1 MYNLLKIKGVLAL
14 MEKKEAIKVLAS
26 VSTVIAATGL
36 ASVANANQQEA
47 LKTEVDALSSKVTVQ
62 ALKAAENKQ
71 SVAVQAVNTQQDIV
85 NQAITEE
92 EKAEKTE
99 ATAKEALDEAQIIKD
114 KGTPAEIENTKQ
126 NISETESAIEN
137 QDVQFQNAQAET
149 AKAQDKV
156 NKQTEIVNSDQTK
169 ITTQETN
176 VANAKADVET
186 AQKNLDGTGAKEII
200 SERDNAQSDL
210 ATKKAAEANAKSK
223 LEEAQKAD
231 ADKKAKLEQAEKDEK
246 LQVKAVEDTS
256 KTLSDA
262 EAKSKQTKE
271 QLNNANI
278 AVTNAQAALDGTG
291 AKEIISER
299 DNAQSDLATKKA
311 AESKAQSNLEEAQKT
326 DVDKKAKIQTLTET
340 LTAQQ
345 NVASTATIELANA
358 TALAADAKS
367 KKDEADK
374 AVKRLEDKLTS
385 LENLSTIE
393 IPEEVASA
401 YRNFYEDKTEANKD
415 KLFDAVQTWWDNRD
429 YSKENNYP
437 ADDTVINDLSNLTK
451 EQIANLS
458 LYQAGLI
465 QQVRKTIWGDSEILV
480 TEDVVTAMKNITT
493 AYSNMSN
500 PDGDHLFSA
509 LTNDGTDTT
518 HWKAENLGYI
528 KAKPTTMSALY
539 KDIYKSIINTFGSD
553 YNQNYAHIITTV
565 GGKPDYKN
573 GKVIPNYIGAATSVT
588 PEGLGLMHEIHFN
601 HTSSDTDKILSN
613 PFDSSVVKT
622 QLADAKAVQTSA
634 DNANKTS
641 QNRLTTASVANKA
654 AQDAVSNTTKTL
666 NALKAIADLIPDAKA
681 KLDEATEARKNAET
695 RLNNVQK
702 TIDNLDADVATKTK
716 ALDNAKVAQEKANN
730 ANKVANEE
738 LNSAQAK
745 NKLAHE
751 VLSETRNKIASLKA
765 TADLT
770 PDAKIKLAEATS
782 ARELAELRL
791 VKAQKAVNNLNSDVA
806 SKTKALADAKAT
818 LQKEEAKLEELK
830 AQKAKDEKELA
841 SLQETVNALKVNEVK
856 IKDEIKS
863 LKTKLQETKD
873 YLSKLENADSNL
885 EKAKV
890 AYKLAVEK
898 HKEAKSILDK
908 ETEKLKQLLINK
920 HDAVAQYE
928 AVKEAYT
935 QAQVKSQYEAIV
947 QKGGTPVAIL
957 DENGQIVG
965 YNSSFFRDVRTAV
978 RTITDNVVSKHG
990 VPIYQASLPQTG
1002 EGETAVYTLSGIT
1015 FLALAGVMRKK
1026 KL

>member
-1 MYNLLKIKGVLAL
+1 MKIKGVLAL

-654 AQDAVSNTTKTL
+654 SQDAVSNTTKTL

>member
-1 MYNLLKIKGVLAL
+1 MKIKGVLAL

-26 VSTVIAATGL
+26 VSTVIATTGL
-36 ASVANANQQEA
+36 TSVANANQQET
-47 LKTEVDALSSKVTVQ
+47 LKTEVDALSYKVTVQ
-62 ALKAAENKQ
+62 ALKEAENKQ
-71 SVAVQAVNTQQDIV
+71 SVAVQAVNAQQDIV

-99 ATAKEALDEAQIIKD
+99 AMVKEALDEAQIIKD

-137 QDVQFQNAQAET
+137 QDVQLQSAQAET

-231 ADKKAKLEQAEKDEK
+231 VDKKAKLEQAEKDEK
-246 LQVKAVEDTS
+246 LQAKAVEDTS

-262 EAKSKQTKE
+262 EAKAKHTKE
-271 QLNNANI
+271 QLDNANI

-299 DNAQSDLATKKA
+299 DNAQTDLATKKDA
-311 AESKAQSNLEEAQKT
+311 EAKAESNLKEAQKT
-326 DVDKKAKIQTLTET
+326 DADKKAKIQALTET
-340 LTAQQ
+340 LTAHQ
-345 NVASTATIELANA
+345 NVALRTSTEL
-358 TALAADAKS
+358 TAAIAVAADAKS
-367 KKDEADK
+367 KKEEADK

-437 ADDTVINDLSNLTK
+437 VDDTVINDLSDLTK

-539 KDIYKSIINTFGSD
+539 KGIYKSIINTFGSD

-634 DNANKTS
+634 DNANKTA

-666 NALKAIADLIPDAKA
+666 NALKAIADLTPDAKA
-681 KLDEATEARKNAET
+681 KLDEATEARKNAES
-695 RLNNVQK
+695 RFSNAQK
-702 TIDNLDADVATKTK
+702 AVDNLNADVAT
-716 ALDNAKVAQEKANN
+716 
-730 ANKVANEE
+730 
-738 LNSAQAK
+738 
-745 NKLAHE
+745 
-751 VLSETRNKIASLKA
+751 
-765 TADLT
+765 
-770 PDAKIKLAEATS
+770 
-782 ARELAELRL
+782 
-791 VKAQKAVNNLNSDVA
+791 
-806 SKTKALADAKAT
+806 KTKALADAKAT

-841 SLQETVNALKVNEVK
+841 SLQETVNTLKLNEVK

-873 YLSKLENADSNL
+873 YLSRLENADSNL

-898 HKEAKSILDK
+898 HQEAKSILDK

-920 HDAVAQYE
+920 RDAVAQYE

-935 QAQVKSQYEAIV
+935 QAQVKAQYEAIV

-965 YNSSFFRDVRTAV
+965 YNSSFSRDVRTAV

-990 VPIYQASLPQTG
+990 VPIYQASLPETG
-1002 EGETAVYTLSGIT
+1002 EGETVVYTLSGIT

>member
-1 MYNLLKIKGVLAL
+1 MKIKGVLAL

-36 ASVANANQQEA
+36 TSVANANQQEA
-47 LKTEVDALSSKVTVQ
+47 LKKEVDALSSKMTVQ
-62 ALKAAENKQ
+62 ALKEAENKQ
-71 SVAVQAVNTQQDIV
+71 NVAVQAVNTQQDIV

-99 ATAKEALDEAQIIKD
+99 AMAKEALDEAQIIKD

-126 NISETESAIEN
+126 SISETESAIEN

-186 AQKNLDGTGAKEII
+186 AQKNLDGREAKEII
-200 SERDNAQSDL
+200 SERDNAQTDL
-210 ATKKAAEANAKSK
+210 VTKKDAEANAKSK

-231 ADKKAKLEQAEKDEK
+231 VDKKSKLEQAEKDEK
-246 LQVKAVEDTS
+246 LQAKAVEDTS

-262 EAKSKQTKE
+262 EAKAKHTKE
-271 QLNNANI
+271 QLDNANI

-299 DNAQSDLATKKA
+299 DNTQSDSATKKA
-311 AESKAQSNLEEAQKT
+311 AEDKAESNLKEAQKT
-326 DVDKKAKIQTLTET
+326 DADKKAKIQALTEI

-345 NVASTATIELANA
+345 NVASRTSTELTAAIAV
-358 TALAADAKS
+358 AADAKF
-367 KKDEADK
+367 KKEEADK

-401 YRNFYEDKTEANKD
+401 YRNFYEDKSEANKD

-437 ADDTVINDLSNLTK
+437 VDDTVINDLSDLTK

-539 KDIYKSIINTFGSD
+539 KGIYKSIINTFGSD

-634 DNANKTS
+634 DNANKTA
-641 QNRLTTASVANKA
+641 QNRLNTASVANNA
-654 AQDAVSNTTKTL
+654 AQDTVSNTTKTL
-666 NALKAIADLIPDAKA
+666 NALKAI
-681 KLDEATEARKNAET
+681 
-695 RLNNVQK
+695 
-702 TIDNLDADVATKTK
+702 
-716 ALDNAKVAQEKANN
+716 
-730 ANKVANEE
+730 
-738 LNSAQAK
+738 
-745 NKLAHE
+745 
-751 VLSETRNKIASLKA
+751 
-765 TADLT
+765 ADLT

-818 LQKEEAKLEELK
+818 LQNEEAKLEELK

-928 AVKEAYT
+928 A
-935 QAQVKSQYEAIV
+935 IV

-965 YNSSFFRDVRTAV
+965 YNSSVSRDVRTAV

-990 VPIYQASLPQTG
+990 VPIYQASLPETG

>member
-1 MYNLLKIKGVLAL
+1 LKIKGVLAL

-210 ATKKAAEANAKSK
+210 ATKKAAE
-223 LEEAQKAD
+223 
-231 ADKKAKLEQAEKDEK
+231 
-246 LQVKAVEDTS
+246 
-256 KTLSDA
+256 
-262 EAKSKQTKE
+262 
-271 QLNNANI
+271 
-278 AVTNAQAALDGTG
+278 
-291 AKEIISER
+291 
-299 DNAQSDLATKKA
+299 
-311 AESKAQSNLEEAQKT
+311 SKAQSNLEEAQKT
-326 DVDKKAKIQTLTET
+326 DADKKAKIQTLTET

-345 NVASTATIELANA
+345 NVALRTSTEL
-358 TALAADAKS
+358 TAAIAVAADAKS
-367 KKDEADK
+367 KKEEADK

-401 YRNFYEDKTEANKD
+401 YRNFYEDKSEANKD

-437 ADDTVINDLSNLTK
+437 VDDTVINDLSDLTK

-539 KDIYKSIINTFGSD
+539 KGIYKSIINTFGSD

-634 DNANKTS
+634 DNANKTA
-641 QNRLTTASVANKA
+641 QNRLNTASVANNA
-654 AQDAVSNTTKTL
+654 AQDTVSNTTKTL
-666 NALKAIADLIPDAKA
+666 NALKAIADLTPDAKA
-681 KLDEATEARKNAET
+681 KLDEATEVRKNAES
-695 RLNNVQK
+695 RFSNAQK
-702 TIDNLDADVATKTK
+702 SVDNLNADVATKTK
-716 ALDNAKVAQEKANN
+716 ALADAKVAQEKANN
-730 ANKVANEE
+730 ANKTANEE

-745 NKLAHE
+745 NKLANE

-818 LQKEEAKLEELK
+818 LQNEEAKLEELK

-841 SLQETVNALKVNEVK
+841 SLQETVNTLKVNEVK

-898 HKEAKSILDK
+898 HKEAKSVLDK

-920 HDAVAQYE
+920 RDAVAQYE

-935 QAQVKSQYEAIV
+935 QAQVKAQYEAIV

-965 YNSSFFRDVRTAV
+965 YNSSVSRDVRTAV

-990 VPIYQASLPQTG
+990 VPIYQASLPETG

>member
-1 MYNLLKIKGVLAL
+1 MKLKGVSTL
-14 MEKKEAIKVLAS
+14 MKKKEAIKAFAT

-36 ASVANANQQEA
+36 TSVANANQQEA
-47 LKTEVDALSSKVTVQ
+47 PKTEVGSLSSKVTVQ
-62 ALKAAENKQ
+62 ALKEAENKQ
-71 SVAVQAVNTQQDIV
+71 SVAVQAVNAQQDIV
-85 NQAITEE
+85 KQAITEE
-92 EKAEKTE
+92 EKAGKTE
-99 ATAKEALDEAQIIKD
+99 AMAKEGLDEAQIIKD
-114 KGTPAEIENTKQ
+114 KATPTEIDKTKQ
-126 NISETESAIEN
+126 SISETESAIEN
-137 QDVQFQNAQAET
+137 HDVQLQNAQAET

-156 NKQTEIVNSDQTK
+156 NKQTEIVNSDQTE

-176 VANAKADVET
+176 VANAKTNVET

-200 SERDNAQSDL
+200 SERDNAQTDL
-210 ATKKAAEANAKSK
+210 VTKKDAEANAKSK

-231 ADKKAKLEQAEKDEK
+231 ADKKAKIQA
-246 LQVKAVEDTS
+246 
-256 KTLSDA
+256 
-262 EAKSKQTKE
+262 
-271 QLNNANI
+271 
-278 AVTNAQAALDGTG
+278 
-291 AKEIISER
+291 
-299 DNAQSDLATKKA
+299 
-311 AESKAQSNLEEAQKT
+311 
-326 DVDKKAKIQTLTET
+326 LTET

-345 NVASTATIELANA
+345 NVALRTSTEL
-358 TALAADAKS
+358 TAAIAVAADAKS
-367 KKDEADK
+367 KKEEADK

-401 YRNFYEDKTEANKD
+401 YRSFYEDKTEANKD

-437 ADDTVINDLSNLTK
+437 VDDTVINDLSNLTK

-465 QQVRKTIWGDSEILV
+465 QQVRKTIWGDSEVLV

-539 KDIYKSIINTFGSD
+539 KGIYKSIINTFGSD
-553 YNQNYAHIITTV
+553 YNQNYAHVITTI

-573 GKVIPNYIGAATSVT
+573 GKVVPNYIGAATSVT

-601 HTSSDTDKILSN
+601 HTSSDTDKILAN

-634 DNANKTS
+634 DNANKTA

-666 NALKAIADLIPDAKA
+666 NALKAISDLTADAKA
-681 KLDEATEARKNAET
+681 KLDEAIEARKNAET
-695 RLNNVQK
+695 RLNNAQK
-702 TIDNLDADVATKTK
+702 AVDNLNADVATKTN
-716 ALDNAKVAQEKANN
+716 ALVNAKVAQEKADN

-745 NKLAHE
+745 NKLANE
-751 VLSETRNKIASLKA
+751 VLSETRNKIAPLKA

-770 PDAKIKLAEATS
+770 TDAKVKLAEATS

-791 VKAQKAVNNLNSDVA
+791 VKAQKSVNNLNSDVA

-818 LQKEEAKLEELK
+818 LQNEEAKLDDLK
-830 AQKAKDEKELA
+830 AQKTKDEKELA
-841 SLQETVNALKVNEVK
+841 SLQETVNALKANEVK

-863 LKTKLQETKD
+863 LQTKLQETKD

-908 ETEKLKQLLINK
+908 ETEKLEQLLINK
-920 HDAVAQYE
+920 RDAVAQYE
-928 AVKEAYT
+928 AVKEAYI
-935 QAQVKSQYEAIV
+935 QAQVKAQYEIISQRGDV
-947 QKGGTPVAIL
+947 PIPL
-957 DENGQIVG
+957 LNENGQIVG
-965 YNSSFFRDVRTAV
+965 YNSSFSRDVRTAV

-990 VPIYQASLPQTG
+990 VPIYQASLPETG

-1026 KL
+1026 KKL

>member
-1 MYNLLKIKGVLAL
+1 
-14 MEKKEAIKVLAS
+14 MEKKEAIKALAG

-36 ASVANANQQEA
+36 TSVANANQQEA
-47 LKTEVDALSSKVTVQ
+47 PKTEVDTSSSKVTIQ
-62 ALKAAENKQ
+62 AFKEAENKQ
-71 SVAVQAVNTQQDIV
+71 SVTVQAVNAQQDV
-85 NQAITEE
+85 VEKAITEE
-92 EKAEKTE
+92 EIAEKNE
-99 ATAKEALDEAQIIKD
+99 ATAKETLDEAQIIKD
-114 KGTPAEIENTKQ
+114 KATPAEIDKTKQ
-126 NISETESAIEN
+126 SISETESAIEN
-137 QDVQFQNAQAET
+137 QDVQLQNAQAET

-176 VANAKADVET
+176 VANAKTNVET
-186 AQKNLDGTGAKEII
+186 AQKNLDDTGAKEII

-210 ATKKAAEANAKSK
+210 ETKKAAEANAKSK

-231 ADKKAKLEQAEKDEK
+231 ADKKVKLEQAEKDEK
-246 LQVKAVEDTS
+246 LQAKAVEDTS

-262 EAKSKQTKE
+262 EAKAKQTKE

-278 AVTNAQAALDGTG
+278 AVTNAQAALNGTG

-299 DNAQSDLATKKA
+299 DNAQTDLATKKDA
-311 AESKAQSNLEEAQKT
+311 EAKAESKLKEAQKT
-326 DVDKKAKIQTLTET
+326 DADKKSKIQALTET

-345 NVASTATIELANA
+345 NVDSRTSTEL
-358 TALAADAKS
+358 TAAIAVAADAKS
-367 KKDEADK
+367 KKEEADK

-385 LENLSTIE
+385 IENLSTIE

-401 YRNFYEDKTEANKD
+401 YRSFYEDKTEANKD

-437 ADDTVINDLSNLTK
+437 VDDTVINDLSNLTK

-465 QQVRKTIWGDSEILV
+465 QQVRKTIWGDSEVFV
-480 TEDVVTAMKNITT
+480 TEDVVTAMKNITS

-539 KDIYKSIINTFGSD
+539 KGIYKSIINTFGSD
-553 YNQNYAHIITTV
+553 YNQNYAHVITTV

-573 GKVIPNYIGAATSVT
+573 GKVAPNYIGAATSVT

-634 DNANKTS
+634 DNANKTA
-641 QNRLTTASVANKA
+641 QNRLTTTSVANKA
-654 AQDAVSNTTKTL
+654 AQDAVSSTTKTL
-666 NALKAIADLIPDAKA
+666 NALKAIADLTLDAKA
-681 KLDEATEARKNAET
+681 KLDEATEARKNAESQFS
-695 RLNNVQK
+695 NAQK
-702 TIDNLDADVATKTK
+702 AVDNLNADVATKTK
-716 ALDNAKVAQEKANN
+716 ALGNEKVAQEKANN
-730 ANKVANEE
+730 ANKIANEE

-745 NKLAHE
+745 NKLANE
-751 VLSETRNKIASLKA
+751 VLSGTRNKIASLKV

-770 PDAKIKLAEATS
+770 PDAKVKLAEATS

-818 LQKEEAKLEELK
+818 LQNEEAKLEELK

-841 SLQETVNALKVNEVK
+841 SLQETVNALNANEVK

-863 LKTKLQETKD
+863 IQTKLQETKD

-890 AYKLAVEK
+890 TYKLAVKK
-898 HKEAKSILDK
+898 HNEAKSILDK

-920 HDAVAQYE
+920 RDAVAQYE

-935 QAQVKSQYEAIV
+935 QAQVKTQYEIITQRGDV
-947 QKGGTPVAIL
+947 PVPLL

-965 YNSSFFRDVRTAV
+965 YNSSFSRDVRTAV
-978 RTITDNVVSKHG
+978 RTITDHVVSKHG
-990 VPIYQASLPQTG
+990 VPTYQASLPKTG
-1002 EGETAVYTLSGIT
+1002 EDETAVYTLSGIT
-1015 FLALAGVMRKK
+1015 FLAIAGVMRKK

>member
-654 AQDAVSNTTKTL
+654 SQDAVSNTTKTL

>member
-1 MYNLLKIKGVLAL
+1 MKIKGVLAL

-528 KAKPTTMSALY
+528 KATPTTMSALY
-539 KDIYKSIINTFGSD
+539 KGIYKSIINTFGSD
-553 YNQNYAHIITTV
+553 YNQNYAHITTTV

-634 DNANKTS
+634 DNANKTA

-666 NALKAIADLIPDAKA
+666 NALKAIADLTPDAKA
-681 KLDEATEARKNAET
+681 KLDEATEARKNAES
-695 RLNNVQK
+695 RFSNAQK
-702 TIDNLDADVATKTK
+702 AVDNLNADVATKTK

-745 NKLAHE
+745 NKLANE

-782 ARELAELRL
+782 ARELANLRL

-818 LQKEEAKLEELK
+818 LQNEEAKLEELK
-830 AQKAKDEKELA
+830 AKKAKDEKELA
-841 SLQETVNALKVNEVK
+841 SLQETVNALKLNEVK

-898 HKEAKSILDK
+898 HQEAKSILDK

-920 HDAVAQYE
+920 RDAVAQYE

-935 QAQVKSQYEAIV
+935 QAQVKAQYEVISQRGDV
-947 QKGGTPVAIL
+947 PVPIL
-957 DENGQIVG
+957 NENGQIVG
-965 YNSSFFRDVRTAV
+965 YNSSFSRDVRTAV

-990 VPIYQASLPQTG
+990 VPIYQASLPETG

>member
-1 MYNLLKIKGVLAL
+1 MKIKGVLAL

-666 NALKAIADLIPDAKA
+666 NALKAIADLTPDAKA

>member
-1 MYNLLKIKGVLAL
+1 MKIKGVLAL

-26 VSTVIAATGL
+26 VSTVIVATGL
-36 ASVANANQQEA
+36 TSVANANQQEA

-62 ALKAAENKQ
+62 ALKEAENKQ
-71 SVAVQAVNTQQDIV
+71 SVAVQAVNAQQDIV

-99 ATAKEALDEAQIIKD
+99 AMAKEALDEAQIIKD
-114 KGTPAEIENTKQ
+114 KATLAEIDKTKQ

-137 QDVQFQNAQAET
+137 QDVQLQNAQAET

-176 VANAKADVET
+176 LANAKADVET

-210 ATKKAAEANAKSK
+210 ATKKAVEANAKSK

-231 ADKKAKLEQAEKDEK
+231 ADKKVKLEQAEKDEK
-246 LQVKAVEDTS
+246 LQTKSVEDTS
-256 KTLSDA
+256 KSLSDA
-262 EAKSKQTKE
+262 EAKAKQTKE

-326 DVDKKAKIQTLTET
+326 DADKKAKIQTLTET

-345 NVASTATIELANA
+345 NVALRTSTEL
-358 TALAADAKS
+358 TAAIAVAADAKS
-367 KKDEADK
+367 KKEEADK

-401 YRNFYEDKTEANKD
+401 YRNFYEDKSEANKD

-437 ADDTVINDLSNLTK
+437 VDDTVINDLSDLTK

-539 KDIYKSIINTFGSD
+539 KGIYKSIINTFGSD

-634 DNANKTS
+634 DNANKTA
-641 QNRLTTASVANKA
+641 QNRLNTASVANNA
-654 AQDAVSNTTKTL
+654 AQDTVSNTTKTL
-666 NALKAIADLIPDAKA
+666 NALKAI
-681 KLDEATEARKNAET
+681 
-695 RLNNVQK
+695 
-702 TIDNLDADVATKTK
+702 
-716 ALDNAKVAQEKANN
+716 
-730 ANKVANEE
+730 
-738 LNSAQAK
+738 
-745 NKLAHE
+745 
-751 VLSETRNKIASLKA
+751 
-765 TADLT
+765 ADLT

-818 LQKEEAKLEELK
+818 LQNEEAKLEELK

-841 SLQETVNALKVNEVK
+841 SLQETVNTLKVNEVK

-898 HKEAKSILDK
+898 HKEAKSVLDK

-920 HDAVAQYE
+920 RDAVAQYE

-935 QAQVKSQYEAIV
+935 QAQVKAQYEAIV

-965 YNSSFFRDVRTAV
+965 YNSSVSRDVRTAV

-990 VPIYQASLPQTG
+990 VPIYQASLPETG

>member
-1 MYNLLKIKGVLAL
+1 

-345 NVASTATIELANA
+345 NVALRTSTEL
-358 TALAADAKS
+358 TAAIAVAADAKS
-367 KKDEADK
+367 KKEEADK

-401 YRNFYEDKTEANKD
+401 YRNFYEDKSEANKD

-437 ADDTVINDLSNLTK
+437 VDDTVINDLSDLTK

-539 KDIYKSIINTFGSD
+539 KGIYKSIINTFGSD

-634 DNANKTS
+634 DNANKTA
-641 QNRLTTASVANKA
+641 QNRLNTASVANNA
-654 AQDAVSNTTKTL
+654 AQDTVSNTTKTL
-666 NALKAIADLIPDAKA
+666 NALKAI
-681 KLDEATEARKNAET
+681 
-695 RLNNVQK
+695 
-702 TIDNLDADVATKTK
+702 
-716 ALDNAKVAQEKANN
+716 
-730 ANKVANEE
+730 
-738 LNSAQAK
+738 
-745 NKLAHE
+745 
-751 VLSETRNKIASLKA
+751 
-765 TADLT
+765 ADLT

-818 LQKEEAKLEELK
+818 LQNEEAKLEELK

-841 SLQETVNALKVNEVK
+841 SLQETVNTLKVNEVK

-898 HKEAKSILDK
+898 HKEAKSVLDK

-920 HDAVAQYE
+920 RDAVAQYE

-935 QAQVKSQYEAIV
+935 QAQVKAQYEAIV

-965 YNSSFFRDVRTAV
+965 YNSSVSRDVRTAV

-990 VPIYQASLPQTG
+990 VPIYQASLPETG

>member
-1 MYNLLKIKGVLAL
+1 
-14 MEKKEAIKVLAS
+14 MEKKEALKVLAS

-36 ASVANANQQEA
+36 TSVANANQQEA

-62 ALKAAENKQ
+62 ALKEAENKQ
-71 SVAVQAVNTQQDIV
+71 SVAVQAVNAQQDIV
-85 NQAITEE
+85 KQSITEE

-99 ATAKEALDEAQIIKD
+99 AMTKEALDEAQIIKD
-114 KGTPAEIENTKQ
+114 KATLAEIDKTKQ

-137 QDVQFQNAQAET
+137 QDVQLPNAQAEI
-149 AKAQDKV
+149 AEAQDKV

-169 ITTQETN
+169 ITAQETN
-176 VANAKADVET
+176 VANAKTNVET

-200 SERDNAQSDL
+200 SERDNAQTDL
-210 ATKKAAEANAKSK
+210 ATKKDAEAKAESNLK
-223 LEEAQKAD
+223 EAQKAD
-231 ADKKAKLEQAEKDEK
+231 A
-246 LQVKAVEDTS
+246 
-256 KTLSDA
+256 
-262 EAKSKQTKE
+262 
-271 QLNNANI
+271 
-278 AVTNAQAALDGTG
+278 
-291 AKEIISER
+291 
-299 DNAQSDLATKKA
+299 
-311 AESKAQSNLEEAQKT
+311 
-326 DVDKKAKIQTLTET
+326 DKKAKIQTLTET

-345 NVASTATIELANA
+345 NVASTAATELANA

-437 ADDTVINDLSNLTK
+437 VDDTVINDLSNLTK

-465 QQVRKTIWGDSEILV
+465 QQVRKTIWGDSEVLV

-539 KDIYKSIINTFGSD
+539 KGIYKSIINTFGSD
-553 YNQNYAHIITTV
+553 YNQNYAHVITTV
-565 GGKPDYKN
+565 GGNPDYKN
-573 GKVIPNYIGAATSVT
+573 GKVTPNYIGAATSVT

-634 DNANKTS
+634 DNANKTA

-654 AQDAVSNTTKTL
+654 AQDALSNTTKTL
-666 NALKAIADLIPDAKA
+666 NALKAIADLTPDAKA
-681 KLDEATEARKNAET
+681 KLDEATEVRKNAES
-695 RLNNVQK
+695 RFSNAKKAV
-702 TIDNLDADVATKTK
+702 DNLNADVATKTK
-716 ALDNAKVAQEKANN
+716 ALHNAKVAQEKANN

-738 LNSAQAK
+738 LNSVQAK
-745 NKLAHE
+745 NKLANE
-751 VLSETRNKIASLKA
+751 VLSETRNKIASLKV

-770 PDAKIKLAEATS
+770 PDAKVKLAEATS

-791 VKAQKAVNNLNSDVA
+791 LNAQKAVNNLNSDVA
-806 SKTKALADAKAT
+806 TKTKALADAKAT
-818 LQKEEAKLEELK
+818 LENEEAKLEELK
-830 AQKAKDEKELA
+830 AKKAKDEKELS
-841 SLQETVNALKVNEVK
+841 SLQLTVNTLKANEVK

-863 LKTKLQETKD
+863 LQTKLQETED
-873 YLSKLENADSNL
+873 YLSKLENANSNL
-885 EKAKV
+885 EKAKD
-890 AYKLAVEK
+890 AYKVAVEK
-898 HKEAKSILDK
+898 HKEAKALLDK
-908 ETEKLKQLLINK
+908 ETEKLKQLIINK
-920 HDAVAQYE
+920 RDAVAQYE

-935 QAQVKSQYEAIV
+935 QAQVKAQYEAIV

-978 RTITDNVVSKHG
+978 RTITDNVISKHG
-990 VPIYQASLPQTG
+990 VPIYQASLPETG

>member
-1 MYNLLKIKGVLAL
+1 

-782 ARELAELRL
+782 ARELANLRL

-818 LQKEEAKLEELK
+818 LQNEEAKLEELK
-830 AQKAKDEKELA
+830 AKKAKDEKELA
-841 SLQETVNALKVNEVK
+841 SLQETVNALKLNEVK

-898 HKEAKSILDK
+898 HQEAKSILDK

-920 HDAVAQYE
+920 RDAVAQYE

-935 QAQVKSQYEAIV
+935 QAQVKAQYEVISQRGDV
-947 QKGGTPVAIL
+947 PVPIL
-957 DENGQIVG
+957 NENGQIVG
-965 YNSSFFRDVRTAV
+965 YNSSFSRDVRTAV

-990 VPIYQASLPQTG
+990 VPIYQASLPETG

>member
-1 MYNLLKIKGVLAL
+1 
-14 MEKKEAIKVLAS
+14 MEKKEAIKALAS

-36 ASVANANQQEA
+36 TSVANANQQEA
-47 LKTEVDALSSKVTVQ
+47 PKTEVDALSSKVTVQ
-62 ALKAAENKQ
+62 ALKEAENKQ
-71 SVAVQAVNTQQDIV
+71 SVAVQAVNAQQDV
-85 NQAITEE
+85 VKQAITEE
-92 EKAEKTE
+92 EKAEKNE
-99 ATAKEALDEAQIIKD
+99 AMTKEALDEAQIIKD
-114 KGTPAEIENTKQ
+114 KATPAEIDKTKQ

-137 QDVQFQNAQAET
+137 QDVQLQNAQAET

-156 NKQTEIVNSDQTK
+156 NKQTEIVNSNQTE
-169 ITTQETN
+169 ITTQETD
-176 VANAKADVET
+176 VANAKTNVEI

-200 SERDNAQSDL
+200 SERDHAQTDFV
-210 ATKKAAEANAKSK
+210 TKKDAEANAKSK

-231 ADKKAKLEQAEKDEK
+231 ADKKAKLEEAEKYEK
-246 LQVKAVEDTS
+246 LQAKAVEDTA

-262 EAKSKQTKE
+262 EAKAKQTKE

-278 AVTNAQAALDGTG
+278 AVTNAQTALDGTG

-299 DNAQSDLATKKA
+299 DIAQTDLATKKD
-311 AESKAQSNLEEAQKT
+311 AEAEAERKLKEAQKT
-326 DVDKKAKIQTLTET
+326 DADKKSKIQALTET
-340 LTAQQ
+340 LTAAIA
-345 NVASTATIELANA
+345 V
-358 TALAADAKS
+358 AADAKS
-367 KKDEADK
+367 KKEEADK

-385 LENLSTIE
+385 LENLSSIE

-401 YRNFYEDKTEANKD
+401 YRSFYEDKSEANKD

-465 QQVRKTIWGDSEILV
+465 QQVRKTIWGDSEVLV

-528 KAKPTTMSALY
+528 KAKPTTMSVLY
-539 KDIYKSIINTFGSD
+539 KGIYKSIINTFGSD
-553 YNQNYAHIITTV
+553 YNQNYAHVITTV

-573 GKVIPNYIGAATSVT
+573 GKVVPNYIGAATSVT

-601 HTSSDTDKILSN
+601 HISSDTDKILAN

-622 QLADAKAVQTSA
+622 QLTDAKAVQTSA
-634 DNANKTS
+634 DNANKTA
-641 QNRLTTASVANKA
+641 QKDLTTALAANKA
-654 AQDAVSNTTKTL
+654 AQDALSNTTKTL
-666 NALKAIADLIPDAKA
+666 NALKAIADLTPDAKA
-681 KLDEATEARKNAET
+681 KLDEAIEARKNAET
-695 RLNNVQK
+695 RLNNAQK
-702 TIDNLDADVATKTK
+702 AVDNLNADVATKTK

-745 NKLAHE
+745 NKLANE
-751 VLSETRNKIASLKA
+751 VLSGTRNKIASLKV

-770 PDAKIKLAEATS
+770 TDAKVKLAEATS

-791 VKAQKAVNNLNSDVA
+791 VNAQKAVNNLNSDVET
-806 SKTKALADAKAT
+806 KTKALADAKAT
-818 LQKEEAKLEELK
+818 LQNEEAKLDDLK
-830 AQKAKDEKELA
+830 AQKTKDEKELA
-841 SLQETVNALKVNEVK
+841 SLQETVNALKANEVK

-863 LKTKLQETKD
+863 LQTKLQETKD

-920 HDAVAQYE
+920 RDAVAQYE
-928 AVKEAYT
+928 AVKEVYT
-935 QAQVKSQYEAIV
+935 QAQVKAQYEAIV

-965 YNSSFFRDVRTAV
+965 YNSSFSRDVRTAV

-990 VPIYQASLPQTG
+990 VPIYQASLPETG
-1002 EGETAVYTLSGIT
+1002 EGETAVYTISGIT

>member
-1 MYNLLKIKGVLAL
+1 MKLKGVSTL
-14 MEKKEAIKVLAS
+14 MKKKEAIKALAT

-36 ASVANANQQEA
+36 TSVANANQQEA

-62 ALKAAENKQ
+62 ALKEAENKQ
-71 SVAVQAVNTQQDIV
+71 SVAVQAVNAQQDIV
-85 NQAITEE
+85 KQAITEE
-92 EKAEKTE
+92 EKAGKTE
-99 ATAKEALDEAQIIKD
+99 AMAKEGLDEAQIIKEKATPTEID
-114 KGTPAEIENTKQ
+114 KTKQ
-126 NISETESAIEN
+126 SISETESAIEN
-137 QDVQFQNAQAET
+137 QDVQLQNAQAET

-169 ITTQETN
+169 ITAQETN
-176 VANAKADVET
+176 VANAKTNVET

-200 SERDNAQSDL
+200 SERDNAQTDL
-210 ATKKAAEANAKSK
+210 VAKKDAEANAKSK
-223 LEEAQKAD
+223 LEESQKAD
-231 ADKKAKLEQAEKDEK
+231 ADKKANLEQAEKDEK
-246 LQVKAVEDTS
+246 LQDKAVEDTS

-262 EAKSKQTKE
+262 EAKAKQTKE

-278 AVTNAQAALDGTG
+278 DVTNAQAALNGTG

-299 DNAQSDLATKKA
+299 DNAQTDLATKKDA
-311 AESKAQSNLEEAQKT
+311 EAKAESKLKEAQKT
-326 DVDKKAKIQTLTET
+326 DADKKSKIQALTVT

-345 NVASTATIELANA
+345 NVALRTSTEL
-358 TALAADAKS
+358 TAAIAVAADAKS
-367 KKDEADK
+367 KKEEADK

-401 YRNFYEDKTEANKD
+401 YRSFYEDKTEANKD

-465 QQVRKTIWGDSEILV
+465 QQVRKTIWGDSEVLV

-539 KDIYKSIINTFGSD
+539 KGIYKSIINTFGSD
-553 YNQNYAHIITTV
+553 YNQNYAHITTTV

-573 GKVIPNYIGAATSVT
+573 GKVAPNYIGAATSVT

-601 HTSSDTDKILSN
+601 HTSSDTDKILAN

-622 QLADAKAVQTSA
+622 QLADAKAVQSSA
-634 DNANKTS
+634 DNANKTA
-641 QNRLTTASVANKA
+641 QKDLTTALAANKV

-666 NALKAIADLIPDAKA
+666 NALKAIADLTPDAKA
-681 KLDEATEARKNAET
+681 KLDEATEARKNAES
-695 RLNNVQK
+695 RFSNAQK
-702 TIDNLDADVATKTK
+702 AVDNLNADVAT
-716 ALDNAKVAQEKANN
+716 
-730 ANKVANEE
+730 
-738 LNSAQAK
+738 
-745 NKLAHE
+745 
-751 VLSETRNKIASLKA
+751 
-765 TADLT
+765 
-770 PDAKIKLAEATS
+770 
-782 ARELAELRL
+782 
-791 VKAQKAVNNLNSDVA
+791 
-806 SKTKALADAKAT
+806 KTKALADAKAT

-841 SLQETVNALKVNEVK
+841 TLQSTVNTLKANEVK

-863 LKTKLQETKD
+863 LQAKLQETKD

-890 AYKLAVEK
+890 AYKVAVEK
-898 HKEAKSILDK
+898 HQEAKALLDK
-908 ETEKLKQLLINK
+908 ETEKLKQLLVNK
-920 HDAVAQYE
+920 RDAVAQYE

-935 QAQVKSQYEAIV
+935 QAQVKAQYEAIV

-957 DENGQIVG
+957 DENGKVIG
-965 YNSSFFRDVRTAV
+965 YKEQQQFSGVNNTNVERLSVNYNNKFTNSVNSNNA
-978 RTITDNVVSKHG
+978 KG
-990 VPIYQASLPQTG
+990 ASSNKELPSTG
-1002 EGETAVYTLSGIT
+1002 ENAGNAFAIYGGL
-1015 FLALAGVMRKK
+1015 LLAGASALLKRKRQ
-1026 KL
+1026 

>member
-1 MYNLLKIKGVLAL
+1 M
-14 MEKKEAIKVLAS
+14 
-26 VSTVIAATGL
+26 
-36 ASVANANQQEA
+36 
-47 LKTEVDALSSKVTVQ
+47 
-62 ALKAAENKQ
+62 
-71 SVAVQAVNTQQDIV
+71 
-85 NQAITEE
+85 
-92 EKAEKTE
+92 
-99 ATAKEALDEAQIIKD
+99 
-114 KGTPAEIENTKQ
+114 
-126 NISETESAIEN
+126 
-137 QDVQFQNAQAET
+137 
-149 AKAQDKV
+149 
-156 NKQTEIVNSDQTK
+156 
-169 ITTQETN
+169 
-176 VANAKADVET
+176 
-186 AQKNLDGTGAKEII
+186 
-200 SERDNAQSDL
+200 
-210 ATKKAAEANAKSK
+210 
-223 LEEAQKAD
+223 
-231 ADKKAKLEQAEKDEK
+231 
-246 LQVKAVEDTS
+246 
-256 KTLSDA
+256 SDA

-299 DNAQSDLATKKA
+299 DNAQSDLAMKKA

-326 DVDKKAKIQTLTET
+326 DADKKAKIQTLTET

-345 NVASTATIELANA
+345 NVALRTSTEL
-358 TALAADAKS
+358 TAAIAVAADAKS
-367 KKDEADK
+367 KKEEADK

-401 YRNFYEDKTEANKD
+401 YRNFYKDKTEANKD

-437 ADDTVINDLSNLTK
+437 VDDTVINDLSDLTK

-465 QQVRKTIWGDSEILV
+465 QQVRKIIWGDSEILV

-539 KDIYKSIINTFGSD
+539 KGIYKSIINTFGSD

-573 GKVIPNYIGAATSVT
+573 GKGVPNYIGATTSVT

-601 HTSSDTDKILSN
+601 HTSSDTDKILDN

-634 DNANKTS
+634 DNANKTA
-641 QNRLTTASVANKA
+641 QNRLTTASVANNA

-666 NALKAIADLIPDAKA
+666 DALKAIADLTPDAKA
-681 KLDEATEARKNAET
+681 KLDEATEVRKNAET
-695 RLNNVQK
+695 RLNN
-702 TIDNLDADVATKTK
+702 
-716 ALDNAKVAQEKANN
+716 
-730 ANKVANEE
+730 
-738 LNSAQAK
+738 
-745 NKLAHE
+745 
-751 VLSETRNKIASLKA
+751 
-765 TADLT
+765 
-770 PDAKIKLAEATS
+770 
-782 ARELAELRL
+782 
-791 VKAQKAVNNLNSDVA
+791 AQKAVNNLNSDVTT
-806 SKTKALADAKAT
+806 KTKALADAKAT
-818 LQKEEAKLEELK
+818 LQNEEAKLEELK
-830 AQKAKDEKELA
+830 AKKAKDEKELA

-965 YNSSFFRDVRTAV
+965 YNSSFSRDVRTAV
-978 RTITDNVVSKHG
+978 RTINDNVVSKHG
-990 VPIYQASLPQTG
+990 VPIYQASLPETG

>member
-1 MYNLLKIKGVLAL
+1 
-14 MEKKEAIKVLAS
+14 MEKKEAIKALAG

-36 ASVANANQQEA
+36 TSVANANQQEA
-47 LKTEVDALSSKVTVQ
+47 PKTEVDTSSSKVTIQ
-62 ALKAAENKQ
+62 ALKEAENKQ
-71 SVAVQAVNTQQDIV
+71 SVTVQAVNAQQDV
-85 NQAITEE
+85 VKKAITEE
-92 EKAEKTE
+92 EIAEKNE
-99 ATAKEALDEAQIIKD
+99 ATAKETLDEAQIIKD
-114 KGTPAEIENTKQ
+114 KATPAEIDKTKQ
-126 NISETESAIEN
+126 SISETESAIEN
-137 QDVQFQNAQAET
+137 QDVQLQNAQAET

-176 VANAKADVET
+176 VANAKTNVET
-186 AQKNLDGTGAKEII
+186 AQKDLDDTGAKEII

-210 ATKKAAEANAKSK
+210 ETKKAAEANAKSK

-231 ADKKAKLEQAEKDEK
+231 ADKKVKLEQAEKDEK
-246 LQVKAVEDTS
+246 LQAEAVEDTS

-262 EAKSKQTKE
+262 EAKAKQTKE

-278 AVTNAQAALDGTG
+278 AVTNAQAALNGTG

-299 DNAQSDLATKKA
+299 DNAQTDLATKKA
-311 AESKAQSNLEEAQKT
+311 AKAEAERKLKEAQKT
-326 DVDKKAKIQTLTET
+326 DADKKAKIQALTET

-345 NVASTATIELANA
+345 NVALRTSTEL
-358 TALAADAKS
+358 TAAIAVAADAKS
-367 KKDEADK
+367 KKEEADK

-401 YRNFYEDKTEANKD
+401 YRSFYEDKTEANKD

-437 ADDTVINDLSNLTK
+437 VDDTVINDLSNLTK

-465 QQVRKTIWGDSEILV
+465 QQVRITIWGDSEVLV
-480 TEDVVTAMKNITT
+480 TEDVVTAMKNITS

-539 KDIYKSIINTFGSD
+539 KGIYKSIINTFGSD

-565 GGKPDYKN
+565 GGKTDYKN
-573 GKVIPNYIGAATSVT
+573 GKVVPNYIGAATSVT

-634 DNANKTS
+634 DNANKTA
-641 QNRLTTASVANKA
+641 QNRLTTTSVANKA
-654 AQDAVSNTTKTL
+654 AQDAVSSTTKTL
-666 NALKAIADLIPDAKA
+666 NALKAIADLTLDAKA
-681 KLDEATEARKNAET
+681 KLDEATEARKNAESQFS
-695 RLNNVQK
+695 NAQK
-702 TIDNLDADVATKTK
+702 AVDNLNADVATKSK
-716 ALDNAKVAQEKANN
+716 ALDNEKVAQEKANN
-730 ANKVANEE
+730 ANKIANEE

-745 NKLAHE
+745 NKLANE
-751 VLSETRNKIASLKA
+751 VLSGTRNKIASLKV

-770 PDAKIKLAEATS
+770 PDAKVKLAEATS

-818 LQKEEAKLEELK
+818 LQNEEAKLEELK
-830 AQKAKDEKELA
+830 AQKVKDEKELA
-841 SLQETVNALKVNEVK
+841 SLQETVNALNANEVK

-863 LKTKLQETKD
+863 IQTKLQETKD

-890 AYKLAVEK
+890 TYKLAVKK
-898 HKEAKSILDK
+898 HNEAKSILDK

-920 HDAVAQYE
+920 RDAVAQYE

-935 QAQVKSQYEAIV
+935 QAQVKTQYEIITQRGDV
-947 QKGGTPVAIL
+947 PVPLL

-965 YNSSFFRDVRTAV
+965 YNSSFSRDVRTAV
-978 RTITDNVVSKHG
+978 RTITDHVVSKHG
-990 VPIYQASLPQTG
+990 VPTYQASLPKTG
-1002 EGETAVYTLSGIT
+1002 EDETAVYTLSGIT
-1015 FLALAGVMRKK
+1015 FLAIAGVMRKK

>member
-1 MYNLLKIKGVLAL
+1 

-36 ASVANANQQEA
+36 TSVANANQQEA
-47 LKTEVDALSSKVTVQ
+47 LKKEVDALSSKMTVQ
-62 ALKAAENKQ
+62 ALKEAENKQ
-71 SVAVQAVNTQQDIV
+71 NVAVQAVNTQQDIV

-99 ATAKEALDEAQIIKD
+99 AMAKEALDEAQIIKD

-126 NISETESAIEN
+126 SISETESAIEN

-186 AQKNLDGTGAKEII
+186 AQKNLDGREAKEII
-200 SERDNAQSDL
+200 SERDNAQTDL
-210 ATKKAAEANAKSK
+210 VTKKDAEANAKSK

-231 ADKKAKLEQAEKDEK
+231 VDKKSKLEQAEKDEK
-246 LQVKAVEDTS
+246 LQAKAVEDTS

-262 EAKSKQTKE
+262 EAKAKHTKE
-271 QLNNANI
+271 QLDNANI

-299 DNAQSDLATKKA
+299 DNTQSDSATKKA
-311 AESKAQSNLEEAQKT
+311 AEDKAESNLKEAQKT
-326 DVDKKAKIQTLTET
+326 DADKKAKIQALTEI

-345 NVASTATIELANA
+345 NVASRTSTELTAAIAV
-358 TALAADAKS
+358 AADAKF
-367 KKDEADK
+367 KKEEADK

-401 YRNFYEDKTEANKD
+401 YRNFYEDKSEANKD

-437 ADDTVINDLSNLTK
+437 ADDTVINDFSNLTK

-539 KDIYKSIINTFGSD
+539 KGIYKSIINTFGSD

-573 GKVIPNYIGAATSVT
+573 GKVVPNYIGAATSVT

-622 QLADAKAVQTSA
+622 QLANAKAVQTSA
-634 DNANKTS
+634 DNANKTA
-641 QNRLTTASVANKA
+641 QNRLNTASVANNA

-666 NALKAIADLIPDAKA
+666 NALKAIADLTPDAKA
-681 KLDEATEARKNAET
+681 KLDEATEVRKNAET
-695 RLNNVQK
+695 RLNNAQK
-702 TIDNLDADVATKTK
+702 AFDNLNSDVATKTK
-716 ALDNAKVAQEKANN
+716 ALADAKVAQEKANN
-730 ANKVANEE
+730 ANKTANEE

-745 NKLAHE
+745 NKLANE

-791 VKAQKAVNNLNSDVA
+791 V
-806 SKTKALADAKAT
+806 
-818 LQKEEAKLEELK
+818 K

>member
-1 MYNLLKIKGVLAL
+1 

-26 VSTVIAATGL
+26 VSTMIAATGL
-36 ASVANANQQEA
+36 TSVANANQQENP
-47 LKTEVDALSSKVTVQ
+47 KTEFDASSSKVTVQ
-62 ALKAAENKQ
+62 ALKEAENKQ
-71 SVAVQAVNTQQDIV
+71 SVAVQSVNAHQDV
-85 NQAITEE
+85 VKKAITEE
-92 EKAEKTE
+92 EIAEKNE
-99 ATAKEALDEAQIIKD
+99 ATAKETIDEAQIIKD
-114 KGTPAEIENTKQ
+114 KATPVEIDKTKQ
-126 NISETESAIEN
+126 SISETESAIEN

-149 AKAQDKV
+149 AKGQDKV

-186 AQKNLDGTGAKEII
+186 AQKNLDGRGAKEII
-200 SERDNAQSDL
+200 SERDNAQTDL
-210 ATKKAAEANAKSK
+210 VTKKDAEANAKSK

-231 ADKKAKLEQAEKDEK
+231 VDKKVKLEQAEKDEK
-246 LQVKAVEDTS
+246 LQAKAVEDTS

-262 EAKSKQTKE
+262 EAKAKHTKE
-271 QLNNANI
+271 QLDNANI

-299 DNAQSDLATKKA
+299 DNTQSDLATKKA
-311 AESKAQSNLEEAQKT
+311 AEAKAESNLKEAQKT
-326 DVDKKAKIQTLTET
+326 DADKKAKIQALTET

-345 NVASTATIELANA
+345 NVASRTSTELTVAIA
-358 TALAADAKS
+358 VAADAKF
-367 KKDEADK
+367 KKEEADK
-374 AVKRLEDKLTS
+374 AVKRLGDKLTS
-385 LENLSTIE
+385 VENLSTIE

-437 ADDTVINDLSNLTK
+437 VDDTVINDLSDLTK

-539 KDIYKSIINTFGSD
+539 KGIYKSIINTFGSD
-553 YNQNYAHIITTV
+553 YNQNYAHITTTV

-634 DNANKTS
+634 DNANKTA

-666 NALKAIADLIPDAKA
+666 NALKAI
-681 KLDEATEARKNAET
+681 
-695 RLNNVQK
+695 
-702 TIDNLDADVATKTK
+702 
-716 ALDNAKVAQEKANN
+716 
-730 ANKVANEE
+730 
-738 LNSAQAK
+738 
-745 NKLAHE
+745 
-751 VLSETRNKIASLKA
+751 
-765 TADLT
+765 ADLT

-791 VKAQKAVNNLNSDVA
+791 VKAQKAVNNLNSDVE
-806 SKTKALADAKAT
+806 SKTKALADAKST

-841 SLQETVNALKVNEVK
+841 SLKETVNALKVNEVK

-873 YLSKLENADSNL
+873 YLRKLENADSNL
-885 EKAKV
+885 EKAKI

-920 HDAVAQYE
+920 RDAVAQYE

-935 QAQVKSQYEAIV
+935 QAQVKAQYEAIV

-990 VPIYQASLPQTG
+990 VPIYQASLPETG

>member
-1 MYNLLKIKGVLAL
+1 
-14 MEKKEAIKVLAS
+14 MEKKEAIKALAS
-26 VSTVIAATGL
+26 VSTVIVATGL
-36 ASVANANQQEA
+36 TSVANANQQEA
-47 LKTEVDALSSKVTVQ
+47 PKTEVDTSSSKVTIQ
-62 ALKAAENKQ
+62 ALKEAENKQ
-71 SVAVQAVNTQQDIV
+71 SVAVQAVNAQQDV
-85 NQAITEE
+85 VKQAITEE

-99 ATAKEALDEAQIIKD
+99 AMTKEAHDEAQIIKD
-114 KGTPAEIENTKQ
+114 KVTPAEIYKTKQ

-137 QDVQFQNAQAET
+137 QDVQLQNAQAET
-149 AKAQDKV
+149 AKTQDKV

-176 VANAKADVET
+176 VANAKTKVET
-186 AQKNLDGTGAKEII
+186 AQKDLDGTGTKEII
-200 SERDNAQSDL
+200 SERDNAQTDL
-210 ATKKAAEANAKSK
+210 ETKRDAETNAKSK

-246 LQVKAVEDTS
+246 LQAESVEDTS
-256 KTLSDA
+256 KTLSDL
-262 EAKSKQTKE
+262 EAKAKQTKE
-271 QLNNANI
+271 QLNKANI

-299 DNAQSDLATKKA
+299 DDAQTNLATKKDA
-311 AESKAQSNLEEAQKT
+311 EAKAESNLKEAQKT
-326 DVDKKAKIQTLTET
+326 DADKKDKIQALTET

-345 NVASTATIELANA
+345 NVALRTSTEL
-358 TALAADAKS
+358 TAAIAVAADAKS
-367 KKDEADK
+367 KKEEADK

-401 YRNFYEDKTEANKD
+401 YRSFYEDKTEANKD

-437 ADDTVINDLSNLTK
+437 VDDTVINDLSNLTK

-465 QQVRKTIWGDSEILV
+465 QQVRTTIWGDSEILV

-500 PDGDHLFSA
+500 PDGDHLLSA

-528 KAKPTTMSALY
+528 KAKPTTMSDLY
-539 KDIYKSIINTFGSD
+539 KGIYKSIINTFGSD

-573 GKVIPNYIGAATSVT
+573 GKVVPNYIGAATSVT

-601 HTSSDTDKILSN
+601 HTSSDTDKILAN

-622 QLADAKAVQTSA
+622 QLADAKAVQSSA
-634 DNANKTS
+634 DNANKTA
-641 QNRLTTASVANKA
+641 QKDLTTALATNKA

-666 NALKAIADLIPDAKA
+666 NALKAIADLTPDAKA
-681 KLDEATEARKNAET
+681 KLDEAT
-695 RLNNVQK
+695 
-702 TIDNLDADVATKTK
+702 KTK
-716 ALDNAKVAQEKANN
+716 ALANAKVAQEKATNV
-730 ANKVANEE
+730 NKVANEE

-745 NKLAHE
+745 NKLANE
-751 VLSETRNKIASLKA
+751 VLSETRKKIASLKV

-770 PDAKIKLAEATS
+770 PDAKVKLSEATS

-791 VKAQKAVNNLNSDVA
+791 VKAQKAVDNLNADVA
-806 SKTKALADAKAT
+806 TKTKALADAKAT
-818 LQKEEAKLEELK
+818 LQNEEAKLDDLK
-830 AQKAKDEKELA
+830 AQKTKDEKELA
-841 SLQETVNALKVNEVK
+841 SLQLTVNTLKANEVK

-863 LKTKLQETKD
+863 LQTKLQETED

-885 EKAKV
+885 EKARA
-890 AYKLAVEK
+890 AYKLAVEN
-898 HKEAKSILDK
+898 HKETKAILNK

-920 HDAVAQYE
+920 RDAVAQYE
-928 AVKEAYT
+928 AVKAAYT
-935 QAQVKSQYEAIV
+935 QAQVREQYEVISQRGDV
-947 QKGGTPVAIL
+947 PVPL
-957 DENGQIVG
+957 LNENGQIVG
-965 YNSSFFRDVRTAV
+965 YNSSFSRDVRTDV

-990 VPIYQASLPQTG
+990 VPIYQASLPETG
-1002 EGETAVYTLSGIT
+1002 EGDTAIYTLSGIT

>member
-1 MYNLLKIKGVLAL
+1 

-367 KKDEADK
+367 KKEEADK

-401 YRNFYEDKTEANKD
+401 YRNFYEDKSEANKD

-465 QQVRKTIWGDSEILV
+465 QQVRKIIWGDSEILV

-539 KDIYKSIINTFGSD
+539 KGIYKSIINTFGSD

-573 GKVIPNYIGAATSVT
+573 GKVAPNYIGAATSVT

-601 HTSSDTDKILSN
+601 HTSSDTDKILDN

-634 DNANKTS
+634 DNANKTA
-641 QNRLTTASVANKA
+641 QNRLTTASVANNA

-666 NALKAIADLIPDAKA
+666 DALKAIADLTPAAKA
-681 KLDEATEARKNAET
+681 KLDKATEARKNAET
-695 RLNNVQK
+695 RLNNAQK
-702 TIDNLDADVATKTK
+702 AFDNLNSDVATKTK
-716 ALDNAKVAQEKANN
+716 ALANAKIAQEKANN

-738 LNSAQAK
+738 LNSAQVK
-745 NKLAHE
+745 NKLANE

-908 ETEKLKQLLINK
+908 ATEKLKQLLINK

-978 RTITDNVVSKHG
+978 RTITDNVVSKHD

>member
-1 MYNLLKIKGVLAL
+1 
-14 MEKKEAIKVLAS
+14 MEKKEALKVLAS

-36 ASVANANQQEA
+36 TSVANANQQEA

-62 ALKAAENKQ
+62 ALKEAENKQ
-71 SVAVQAVNTQQDIV
+71 SVAVQAVNAQQDIV

-99 ATAKEALDEAQIIKD
+99 AMAKEALDEAQIIKD
-114 KGTPAEIENTKQ
+114 KATLAEIDKTKQ

-137 QDVQFQNAQAET
+137 QDVQLQNAQVET

-156 NKQTEIVNSDQTK
+156 KKQTEIVNSDQTK

-176 VANAKADVET
+176 LANAKADEET

-200 SERDNAQSDL
+200 SERNNAQSDL
-210 ATKKAAEANAKSK
+210 AAKKDAETNAKSK

-231 ADKKAKLEQAEKDEK
+231 ADKKVKLEQAEKDEK
-246 LQVKAVEDTS
+246 LQTKSVEDTS
-256 KTLSDA
+256 KNLSDA

-299 DNAQSDLATKKA
+299 DNAQSDLAMKKA

-326 DVDKKAKIQTLTET
+326 DADKKAKIQTLTET

-345 NVASTATIELANA
+345 NVALRTSTEL
-358 TALAADAKS
+358 TAAIAVAADAKS
-367 KKDEADK
+367 KKEEADK

-401 YRNFYEDKTEANKD
+401 YRNFYKDKTEANKD

-437 ADDTVINDLSNLTK
+437 VDDTVINDLSDLTK

-465 QQVRKTIWGDSEILV
+465 QQVRKIIWGDSEILV

-539 KDIYKSIINTFGSD
+539 KGIYKSIINTFGSD

-573 GKVIPNYIGAATSVT
+573 GKGVPNYIGATTSVT

-601 HTSSDTDKILSN
+601 HTSSDTDKILDN

-634 DNANKTS
+634 DNANKTA
-641 QNRLTTASVANKA
+641 QNRLTTASVANNA

-666 NALKAIADLIPDAKA
+666 DALKAIADLTPDAKA
-681 KLDEATEARKNAET
+681 KLDEATEVRKNAET
-695 RLNNVQK
+695 RLNN
-702 TIDNLDADVATKTK
+702 
-716 ALDNAKVAQEKANN
+716 
-730 ANKVANEE
+730 
-738 LNSAQAK
+738 
-745 NKLAHE
+745 
-751 VLSETRNKIASLKA
+751 
-765 TADLT
+765 
-770 PDAKIKLAEATS
+770 
-782 ARELAELRL
+782 
-791 VKAQKAVNNLNSDVA
+791 AQKAVNNLNSDVTT
-806 SKTKALADAKAT
+806 KTKALADAKAT
-818 LQKEEAKLEELK
+818 LQNEEAKLEELK
-830 AQKAKDEKELA
+830 AKKAKDEKELA

-965 YNSSFFRDVRTAV
+965 YNSSFSRDVRTAV
-978 RTITDNVVSKHG
+978 RTINDNVVSKHG
-990 VPIYQASLPQTG
+990 VPIYQASLPETG

>member
-1 MYNLLKIKGVLAL
+1 

-36 ASVANANQQEA
+36 ASVANANQQET

-818 LQKEEAKLEELK
+818 LQNEEAKLEELK
-830 AQKAKDEKELA
+830 AKKAKDEKELA
-841 SLQETVNALKVNEVK
+841 SLQETVNALKLNEVK

>member
-1 MYNLLKIKGVLAL
+1 LKIKGVLAL

-36 ASVANANQQEA
+36 TSVANANQQEA
-47 LKTEVDALSSKVTVQ
+47 LKKEVDALSSKMTVQ
-62 ALKAAENKQ
+62 ALKEAENKQ
-71 SVAVQAVNTQQDIV
+71 NVAVQAVNTQQDIV

-99 ATAKEALDEAQIIKD
+99 AMAKEALDEAQIIKD

-126 NISETESAIEN
+126 SISETESAIEN

-186 AQKNLDGTGAKEII
+186 AQKNLDGREAKEII
-200 SERDNAQSDL
+200 SERDNAQTDL
-210 ATKKAAEANAKSK
+210 VTKKDAEANAKSK

-231 ADKKAKLEQAEKDEK
+231 VDKKSKLEQAEKDEK
-246 LQVKAVEDTS
+246 LQAKAVEDTS

-262 EAKSKQTKE
+262 EAKAKHTKE
-271 QLNNANI
+271 QLDNANI

-299 DNAQSDLATKKA
+299 DNTQSDSATKKA
-311 AESKAQSNLEEAQKT
+311 AEDKAESNLKEAQKT
-326 DVDKKAKIQTLTET
+326 DADKKAKIQALTEI

-345 NVASTATIELANA
+345 NVASRTSTELTAAIAV
-358 TALAADAKS
+358 AADAKF
-367 KKDEADK
+367 KKEEADK

-401 YRNFYEDKTEANKD
+401 YRNFYEDKSEANKD

-437 ADDTVINDLSNLTK
+437 VDDTVINDLSDLTK

-539 KDIYKSIINTFGSD
+539 KGIYKSIINTFGSD

-634 DNANKTS
+634 DNANKTA
-641 QNRLTTASVANKA
+641 QNRLNTASVANNA
-654 AQDAVSNTTKTL
+654 AQDTVSNTTKTL
-666 NALKAIADLIPDAKA
+666 NALKAI
-681 KLDEATEARKNAET
+681 
-695 RLNNVQK
+695 
-702 TIDNLDADVATKTK
+702 
-716 ALDNAKVAQEKANN
+716 
-730 ANKVANEE
+730 
-738 LNSAQAK
+738 
-745 NKLAHE
+745 
-751 VLSETRNKIASLKA
+751 
-765 TADLT
+765 ADLT

-818 LQKEEAKLEELK
+818 LQNEEAKLEELK

-928 AVKEAYT
+928 A
-935 QAQVKSQYEAIV
+935 IV

-965 YNSSFFRDVRTAV
+965 YNSSVSRDVRTAV

-990 VPIYQASLPQTG
+990 VPIYQASLPETG

>member
-1 MYNLLKIKGVLAL
+1 
-14 MEKKEAIKVLAS
+14 MEKKEAIKALAS

-36 ASVANANQQEA
+36 TSVANANQQEA
-47 LKTEVDALSSKVTVQ
+47 PKTEVDALSSKVTIQ
-62 ALKAAENKQ
+62 ALKEAENKQ
-71 SVAVQAVNTQQDIV
+71 SVAVQAVNAQQGV
-85 NQAITEE
+85 VKQAITEE

-99 ATAKEALDEAQIIKD
+99 AMAKEALDEAQIIKD
-114 KGTPAEIENTKQ
+114 KATPAEIDKTKQ

-137 QDVQFQNAQAET
+137 QDVQLQNAQAET

-156 NKQTEIVNSDQTK
+156 NKQTEIVNSDQTE

-176 VANAKADVET
+176 VANAKTKVET
-186 AQKNLDGTGAKEII
+186 SQKDLDGTGAKEII
-200 SERDNAQSDL
+200 SERDNAQTDL
-210 ATKKAAEANAKSK
+210 AAKKDTEANAKSK
-223 LEEAQKAD
+223 LEEVQKAD
-231 ADKKAKLEQAEKDEK
+231 ADKKVKLEQAEEDEK
-246 LQVKAVEDTS
+246 LQAKAVEDTS
-256 KTLSDA
+256 KTLSDTESKA
-262 EAKSKQTKE
+262 KQTKE

-278 AVTNAQAALDGTG
+278 AVTNAQAALEGTG

-299 DNAQSDLATKKA
+299 DNAQTDLATKKD
-311 AESKAQSNLEEAQKT
+311 AEAEAERKLKEAQKI
-326 DVDKKAKIQTLTET
+326 DADKKSKIQALTET

-345 NVASTATIELANA
+345 NVASRTSTELTAAIAV
-358 TALAADAKS
+358 AADAKS
-367 KKDEADK
+367 KKEEADK

-385 LENLSTIE
+385 LENLSSIE

-465 QQVRKTIWGDSEILV
+465 QQVRKTIWGDSEVLV

-500 PDGDHLFSA
+500 PDGDHLLSA

-539 KDIYKSIINTFGSD
+539 KGIYKSIINTFGSD

-573 GKVIPNYIGAATSVT
+573 GKVAPNYIGAATSVT

-601 HTSSDTDKILSN
+601 HTSSDTDKILAN

-622 QLADAKAVQTSA
+622 QLAEAKAVQSSA
-634 DNANKTS
+634 DNANKTA
-641 QNRLTTASVANKA
+641 QKDLTTALAANKV

-666 NALKAIADLIPDAKA
+666 NALKAIADLTPDAKA
-681 KLDEATEARKNAET
+681 KLDEATKARKNAES
-695 RLNNVQK
+695 RFSNAQK
-702 TIDNLDADVATKTK
+702 VVDNLNADVAT
-716 ALDNAKVAQEKANN
+716 
-730 ANKVANEE
+730 
-738 LNSAQAK
+738 
-745 NKLAHE
+745 
-751 VLSETRNKIASLKA
+751 
-765 TADLT
+765 
-770 PDAKIKLAEATS
+770 
-782 ARELAELRL
+782 
-791 VKAQKAVNNLNSDVA
+791 
-806 SKTKALADAKAT
+806 KTKALADAKAT
-818 LQKEEAKLEELK
+818 LQNEEAKLEELK

-841 SLQETVNALKVNEVK
+841 SLQETVNALKANEVK

-863 LKTKLQETKD
+863 LQTKLQETKD

-908 ETEKLKQLLINK
+908 ETEKLKRLFINK
-920 HDAVAQYE
+920 RDAVAQYE

-935 QAQVKSQYEAIV
+935 QAQVKAQYEAIV

-965 YNSSFFRDVRTAV
+965 YNSSFSRNVRTAV
-978 RTITDNVVSKHG
+978 RTITDNVVSRHG
-990 VPIYQASLPQTG
+990 VPIYQASLPETG

>member
-14 MEKKEAIKVLAS
+14 MEKKEALKVLAS

-36 ASVANANQQEA
+36 TSVANANQQEA

-62 ALKAAENKQ
+62 ALKEAENKQ
-71 SVAVQAVNTQQDIV
+71 SVAVQAVNAQQDIV

-99 ATAKEALDEAQIIKD
+99 AMAKEALDEAQIIKD
-114 KGTPAEIENTKQ
+114 KATLAEIDKTKQ

-137 QDVQFQNAQAET
+137 QDVQLQNAQAET

-176 VANAKADVET
+176 LANAKADVET

-210 ATKKAAEANAKSK
+210 ATKKAVEANAKSK

-231 ADKKAKLEQAEKDEK
+231 ADKKVKLEQAEKDEK
-246 LQVKAVEDTS
+246 LQTKSVEDTS
-256 KTLSDA
+256 KSLSDA
-262 EAKSKQTKE
+262 EAKAKQTKE

-326 DVDKKAKIQTLTET
+326 DADKKAKIQTLTET

-345 NVASTATIELANA
+345 NVALRTSTEL
-358 TALAADAKS
+358 TAAIAVAADAKS
-367 KKDEADK
+367 KKEEADK

-401 YRNFYEDKTEANKD
+401 YRNFYEDKSEANKD

-437 ADDTVINDLSNLTK
+437 VDDTVINDLSDLTK

-539 KDIYKSIINTFGSD
+539 KGIYKSIINTFGSD

-634 DNANKTS
+634 DNANKS
-641 QNRLTTASVANKA
+641 AQNRLNTASVANNA
-654 AQDAVSNTTKTL
+654 AQDTVSNTTKTL
-666 NALKAIADLIPDAKA
+666 NALKAIADLTPDAKA
-681 KLDEATEARKNAET
+681 KLDEATEVRKNAES
-695 RLNNVQK
+695 RFSNAQK
-702 TIDNLDADVATKTK
+702 SVDNLNADVATKTK
-716 ALDNAKVAQEKANN
+716 ALADAKVAQEKANN
-730 ANKVANEE
+730 ANKTANEE

-745 NKLAHE
+745 NKLANE

-818 LQKEEAKLEELK
+818 LQNEEAKLEELK

-841 SLQETVNALKVNEVK
+841 SLQETVNTLKVNEVK

-898 HKEAKSILDK
+898 HKEAKSVLDK

-920 HDAVAQYE
+920 RDAVAQYE

-935 QAQVKSQYEAIV
+935 QAQVKAQYEAIV

-965 YNSSFFRDVRTAV
+965 YNSSVSRDVRTAV

-990 VPIYQASLPQTG
+990 VPIYQASLPETG

>member
-1 MYNLLKIKGVLAL
+1 
-14 MEKKEAIKVLAS
+14 MEKKEAIKALAS
-26 VSTVIAATGL
+26 VSTVIAATAL
-36 ASVANANQQEA
+36 TPVADANQQEVP
-47 LKTEVDALSSKVTVQ
+47 KMEVDTSSSKVTIQ
-62 ALKAAENKQ
+62 ALKEAENKQ
-71 SVAVQAVNTQQDIV
+71 SVAVQAVNAQQDIV
-85 NQAITEE
+85 KQAITEE
-92 EKAEKTE
+92 EKAGKTE
-99 ATAKEALDEAQIIKD
+99 AMAKGGLDEAQIIKD
-114 KGTPAEIENTKQ
+114 KATPTEIDKTKQ
-126 NISETESAIEN
+126 SISETESAIEN
-137 QDVQFQNAQAET
+137 QDVQLQNAQAET

-176 VANAKADVET
+176 VANAKTNVET

-200 SERDNAQSDL
+200 SERDNAQTDL
-210 ATKKAAEANAKSK
+210 ATKKVAEANAKSK

-231 ADKKAKLEQAEKDEK
+231 TEKKAKLEQAEKAEK
-246 LQVKAVEDTS
+246 IQAKAFEDTS

-262 EAKSKQTKE
+262 EAKAKQTKE
-271 QLNNANI
+271 QLNHANI
-278 AVTNAQAALDGTG
+278 AVTNAQVALDGTG
-291 AKEIISER
+291 ANDIISER
-299 DNAQSDLATKKA
+299 ANAQTDLVTKKDVEA
-311 AESKAQSNLEEAQKT
+311 KAESNLKEAQKT
-326 DVDKKAKIQTLTET
+326 DADKKAKIQALTET

-345 NVASTATIELANA
+345 NVALRTSTEL
-358 TALAADAKS
+358 TAAIAVAADAKS
-367 KKDEADK
+367 KKEEADK
-374 AVKRLEDKLTS
+374 AVKRLEDKLIS

-401 YRNFYEDKTEANKD
+401 YRSFYEDKSEANKD
-415 KLFDAVQTWWDNRD
+415 KLFNAVQTWWDNRD

-437 ADDTVINDLSNLTK
+437 VDDTVINDLSNLTK

-500 PDGDHLFSA
+500 PDGDHLLSA

-539 KDIYKSIINTFGSD
+539 KGIYKSIINTFGSD

-573 GKVIPNYIGAATSVT
+573 GKVAPNYIGAATSVT

-601 HTSSDTDKILSN
+601 HTSSDTDKILAN

-622 QLADAKAVQTSA
+622 QLADAKAVQSSA
-634 DNANKTS
+634 DNANKTA
-641 QNRLTTASVANKA
+641 QKDLTTALAANKA

-666 NALKAIADLIPDAKA
+666 NALKAIADLTPNAKA
-681 KLDEATEARKNAET
+681 KLDEAIEARKNAET
-695 RLNNVQK
+695 RLKNAQK
-702 TIDNLDADVATKTK
+702 AVDNLNADVATKTN
-716 ALDNAKVAQEKANN
+716 ALVNAKAAQEKADN

-745 NKLAHE
+745 NKLANE

-770 PDAKIKLAEATS
+770 PDAKVKLAEATS

-791 VKAQKAVNNLNSDVA
+791 VNTQKAVNNLNSDVET
-806 SKTKALADAKAT
+806 KTKALADAKAT
-818 LQKEEAKLEELK
+818 LQNEEAKLDDLK
-830 AQKAKDEKELA
+830 AKKSKDEKELTY
-841 SLQETVNALKVNEVK
+841 LQLLVSNSKVNEDK
-856 IKDEIKS
+856 FKEEIKN
-863 LKTKLQETKD
+863 LQNKLQKTKD
-873 YLSKLENADSNL
+873 YLRKLENADSNL

-920 HDAVAQYE
+920 RDAVAQYE
-928 AVKEAYT
+928 AVKEAYI
-935 QAQVKSQYEAIV
+935 QAQVKAQYEVISQRGDV
-947 QKGGTPVAIL
+947 PVPL
-957 DENGQIVG
+957 LNENGQIVG
-965 YNSSFFRDVRTAV
+965 YNSSFSRNVRTAV
-978 RTITDNVVSKHG
+978 HTITDNVVSKHG
-990 VPIYQASLPQTG
+990 VPIYQASLPATG
-1002 EGETAVYTLSGIT
+1002 EGDPAVYTLSGIT
-1015 FLALAGVMRKK
+1015 FFAIAGVMRKK

>member
-1 MYNLLKIKGVLAL
+1 
-14 MEKKEAIKVLAS
+14 MENKEAIKALAS
-26 VSTVIAATGL
+26 VSTMIAATGL
-36 ASVANANQQEA
+36 TSVANANQQEA
-47 LKTEVDALSSKVTVQ
+47 LKKEVDALSSKVTVQ
-62 ALKAAENKQ
+62 ALKEAENKQ

-99 ATAKEALDEAQIIKD
+99 AMAKEALDEAQIIKD

-186 AQKNLDGTGAKEII
+186 AQKNLDGRGAKEII
-200 SERDNAQSDL
+200 SERDNAQTDL
-210 ATKKAAEANAKSK
+210 VTKKDAEANAKSK

-231 ADKKAKLEQAEKDEK
+231 VDKKAKLEQAEKDEK
-246 LQVKAVEDTS
+246 LQTKSVEDTS
-256 KTLSDA
+256 KSLSDA
-262 EAKSKQTKE
+262 EAKAKQTKE

-528 KAKPTTMSALY
+528 KATPTTMSALY
-539 KDIYKSIINTFGSD
+539 KGIYKSIINTFGSD
-553 YNQNYAHIITTV
+553 YNQNYAHITTTV

-634 DNANKTS
+634 DNANKTA

-666 NALKAIADLIPDAKA
+666 NALKAIADLTPDAKA
-681 KLDEATEARKNAET
+681 KLDEATEARKNAES
-695 RLNNVQK
+695 RFSNAQK
-702 TIDNLDADVATKTK
+702 AVDNLNADVATKTK

-745 NKLAHE
+745 NKLANE

-770 PDAKIKLAEATS
+770 PDAKVKLVEATS

-806 SKTKALADAKAT
+806 SKTKVLADAKAT

-908 ETEKLKQLLINK
+908 ATEKLKQLLINK

>member
-1 MYNLLKIKGVLAL
+1 
-14 MEKKEAIKVLAS
+14 MEKKEALKVLAS

-36 ASVANANQQEA
+36 TSVANANQQGA
-47 LKTEVDALSSKVTVQ
+47 LKKEVDALSSKVTVQ
-62 ALKAAENKQ
+62 ALKEAENKQ

-99 ATAKEALDEAQIIKD
+99 AMAKEALDEAQIIKD
-114 KGTPAEIENTKQ
+114 KATPVEIDKTKQ
-126 NISETESAIEN
+126 SISETESAIEN
-137 QDVQFQNAQAET
+137 QDVQLQNAQAET

-186 AQKNLDGTGAKEII
+186 AQKNLDG
-200 SERDNAQSDL
+200 R
-210 ATKKAAEANAKSK
+210 
-223 LEEAQKAD
+223 
-231 ADKKAKLEQAEKDEK
+231 
-246 LQVKAVEDTS
+246 
-256 KTLSDA
+256 
-262 EAKSKQTKE
+262 
-271 QLNNANI
+271 
-278 AVTNAQAALDGTG
+278 G

-326 DVDKKAKIQTLTET
+326 DADKKAKIQTLTET

-374 AVKRLEDKLTS
+374 AVKRLGDKLTS

-573 GKVIPNYIGAATSVT
+573 GKVIPNDIGAATSVT

-601 HTSSDTDKILSN
+601 HTSSDTDKILAN

-622 QLADAKAVQTSA
+622 QLADAKAVQSSA
-634 DNANKTS
+634 DNANRTA

-681 KLDEATEARKNAET
+681 KLDESTEARKNAET

-702 TIDNLDADVATKTK
+702 TIDNLNTDVATKTK
-716 ALDNAKVAQEKANN
+716 ALANAKIAQEKANN

-738 LNSAQAK
+738 LNSAQVK
-745 NKLAHE
+745 NKLADE

-818 LQKEEAKLEELK
+818 LQNEEAKLEELK
-830 AQKAKDEKELA
+830 AKKAKDEKELA
-841 SLQETVNALKVNEVK
+841 SLQKTVNALKVNEVK

-935 QAQVKSQYEAIV
+935 QAQVKDQYEAIV

-990 VPIYQASLPQTG
+990 VPIYQGSLPETG
-1002 EGETAVYTLSGIT
+1002 EGETAVYMLSGIT

>member
-1 MYNLLKIKGVLAL
+1 
-14 MEKKEAIKVLAS
+14 MEKKEAIKALAG

-36 ASVANANQQEA
+36 TSVANANQQEA
-47 LKTEVDALSSKVTVQ
+47 PKTEVDTSSSKVTIQ
-62 ALKAAENKQ
+62 ALKEAENKQ
-71 SVAVQAVNTQQDIV
+71 SVTVQAVNAQQDV
-85 NQAITEE
+85 VKKAITEE
-92 EKAEKTE
+92 EIAEKNE
-99 ATAKEALDEAQIIKD
+99 ATAKETLDEAQIIKD
-114 KGTPAEIENTKQ
+114 KATPAEIDKTKQ
-126 NISETESAIEN
+126 SISETESAIEN
-137 QDVQFQNAQAET
+137 QDVQLQNAQAET

-176 VANAKADVET
+176 VANAKTNVET
-186 AQKNLDGTGAKEII
+186 AQKDLDDTGAKEII

-210 ATKKAAEANAKSK
+210 ETKKAAEANAKSK

-231 ADKKAKLEQAEKDEK
+231 ADKKVKLEQAEKDEK
-246 LQVKAVEDTS
+246 LQAKAVEDTS

-262 EAKSKQTKE
+262 EAKAKQTKE

-278 AVTNAQAALDGTG
+278 AVTNAQAALNGTG

-299 DNAQSDLATKKA
+299 DNAQTDLATKKA
-311 AESKAQSNLEEAQKT
+311 AKAEAERKLKEAQKT
-326 DVDKKAKIQTLTET
+326 DADKKAKIQALTET

-345 NVASTATIELANA
+345 NVALRTSTEL
-358 TALAADAKS
+358 TAAIAVAADAKS
-367 KKDEADK
+367 KKEEADK

-401 YRNFYEDKTEANKD
+401 YRSFYEDKTEANKD

-437 ADDTVINDLSNLTK
+437 VDDTVINDLSNLTK

-465 QQVRKTIWGDSEILV
+465 QQVRITIWGDSEVLV
-480 TEDVVTAMKNITT
+480 TEDVVTAMKNITS

-539 KDIYKSIINTFGSD
+539 KGIYKSIINTFGSD

-565 GGKPDYKN
+565 GGKTDYKN
-573 GKVIPNYIGAATSVT
+573 GKVVPNYIGAATSVT

-634 DNANKTS
+634 DNANKTA
-641 QNRLTTASVANKA
+641 QNRLTTTSVANKA
-654 AQDAVSNTTKTL
+654 AQDAVSSTTKTL
-666 NALKAIADLIPDAKA
+666 NALKAIADLTLDAKA
-681 KLDEATEARKNAET
+681 KLDEATEARKNAESQFS
-695 RLNNVQK
+695 NAQK
-702 TIDNLDADVATKTK
+702 AVDNLNADVATKSK
-716 ALDNAKVAQEKANN
+716 ALDNEKVAQEKANN
-730 ANKVANEE
+730 ANKIANEE

-745 NKLAHE
+745 NKLANE
-751 VLSETRNKIASLKA
+751 VLSGTRNKIASLKV

-770 PDAKIKLAEATS
+770 PDAKVKLAEATS

-818 LQKEEAKLEELK
+818 LQNEEAKLEELK
-830 AQKAKDEKELA
+830 AQKVKDEKELA
-841 SLQETVNALKVNEVK
+841 SLQETVNALNANEVK

-863 LKTKLQETKD
+863 IQTKLQETKD

-890 AYKLAVEK
+890 TYKLAVKK
-898 HKEAKSILDK
+898 HNEAKSILDK

-920 HDAVAQYE
+920 RDAVAQYE

-935 QAQVKSQYEAIV
+935 QAQVKTQYEIITQRGDV
-947 QKGGTPVAIL
+947 PVPLL

-965 YNSSFFRDVRTAV
+965 YNSSFSRDVRTAV
-978 RTITDNVVSKHG
+978 RTITDHVVSKHG
-990 VPIYQASLPQTG
+990 VPTYQASLPKTG
-1002 EGETAVYTLSGIT
+1002 EDETAVYTLSGIT
-1015 FLALAGVMRKK
+1015 FLAIAGVMRKK

>member
-1 MYNLLKIKGVLAL
+1 
-14 MEKKEAIKVLAS
+14 MEKKEAIKALAS

-36 ASVANANQQEA
+36 TSVANANQQEA
-47 LKTEVDALSSKVTVQ
+47 PKTEVDALSSKVTIQ
-62 ALKAAENKQ
+62 ALKEAENKQ
-71 SVAVQAVNTQQDIV
+71 SVAVQAVNAQQDIV
-85 NQAITEE
+85 KQAITEE
-92 EKAEKTE
+92 EKAGKTE
-99 ATAKEALDEAQIIKD
+99 AMAKEGLDEAQIIKD
-114 KGTPAEIENTKQ
+114 KATPTEIDKTKQ
-126 NISETESAIEN
+126 SISETESAIEN
-137 QDVQFQNAQAET
+137 QDVQLQDAQAET
-149 AKAQDKV
+149 AKVQDKV

-176 VANAKADVET
+176 VANAKTNVET

-200 SERDNAQSDL
+200 SERDNAQNDL
-210 ATKKAAEANAKSK
+210 VAKKVAEANAKSK

-231 ADKKAKLEQAEKDEK
+231 ADKKAKLEKAEKDEK
-246 LQVKAVEDTS
+246 LQAKAVEDTS

-262 EAKSKQTKE
+262 EAKAKQTKE

-278 AVTNAQAALDGTG
+278 AVTNAQVALDGTG

-299 DNAQSDLATKKA
+299 DDAQTDLETKKD
-311 AESKAQSNLEEAQKT
+311 AEAEAERKLKEAQKT
-326 DVDKKAKIQTLTET
+326 DADKKAKIQALTET

-345 NVASTATIELANA
+345 NVALRTSTELT
-358 TALAADAKS
+358 TAIAVAVDAKS
-367 KKDEADK
+367 KKEEADK

-437 ADDTVINDLSNLTK
+437 VDDTVINDLSNLTK

-500 PDGDHLFSA
+500 PDGDHLLSA

-539 KDIYKSIINTFGSD
+539 KGIYKSIINTFGSD
-553 YNQNYAHIITTV
+553 YNQNYAHVITTV
-565 GGKPDYKN
+565 GGKTDYKN
-573 GKVIPNYIGAATSVT
+573 GKVVPNYIGVATSVT

-601 HTSSDTDKILSN
+601 HTSSDTDKILAN

-634 DNANKTS
+634 DNANKTA
-641 QNRLTTASVANKA
+641 QNRLTTASVANKS

-666 NALKAIADLIPDAKA
+666 NALKAITDLTPDAKA
-681 KLDEATEARKNAET
+681 KLDEATEARKNAES
-695 RLNNVQK
+695 RFSNAQK
-702 TIDNLDADVATKTK
+702 AVDNLNADVATKTK
-716 ALDNAKVAQEKANN
+716 ALANAKVAQEKANN

-745 NKLAHE
+745 NKLANE
-751 VLSETRNKIASLKA
+751 VLSETRNKIASLKV

-770 PDAKIKLAEATS
+770 PDAKVKLAKATS

-791 VKAQKAVNNLNSDVA
+791 INAQTAVNNLSSDVA
-806 SKTKALADAKAT
+806 TKTKALADAKAT
-818 LQKEEAKLEELK
+818 LQNEEAKLEELK

-841 SLQETVNALKVNEVK
+841 SLQETVNALKANEVK

-863 LKTKLQETKD
+863 LQTKLQETKD

-890 AYKLAVEK
+890 AYKLAVRN
-898 HKEAKSILDK
+898 HKETKAILNK

-920 HDAVAQYE
+920 RDAVAQYE

-935 QAQVKSQYEAIV
+935 QAQVKAQYEAIV

-965 YNSSFFRDVRTAV
+965 YNSSFSRNVRTAV
-978 RTITDNVVSKHG
+978 RTITDNVVSRHG
-990 VPIYQASLPQTG
+990 VPIYQASLPETG

>member
-1 MYNLLKIKGVLAL
+1 
-14 MEKKEAIKVLAS
+14 MEKKEAIKALAS
-26 VSTVIAATGL
+26 VSTVIAATAL
-36 ASVANANQQEA
+36 TPVANANQQEVQ
-47 LKTEVDALSSKVTVQ
+47 KMEVDTSSSKVTIQ
-62 ALKAAENKQ
+62 ALKEAENKQ
-71 SVAVQAVNTQQDIV
+71 SVAVQAVNAQQDV
-85 NQAITEE
+85 VKKAITEE
-92 EKAEKTE
+92 EIAEKNE
-99 ATAKEALDEAQIIKD
+99 ATAKETLDEARIIKD
-114 KGTPAEIENTKQ
+114 KATPAEIDKTKQ

-137 QDVQFQNAQAET
+137 QDVQLQNAQAET

-169 ITTQETN
+169 ITAKETN
-176 VANAKADVET
+176 VANAKTNVEI

-200 SERDNAQSDL
+200 SERDNAQTDL
-210 ATKKAAEANAKSK
+210 AAKKDAETNAKSK

-246 LQVKAVEDTS
+246 LQAKAVEDTS

-278 AVTNAQAALDGTG
+278 AVTNAQVALDGTG

-299 DNAQSDLATKKA
+299 DNAQSDLATKKD
-311 AESKAQSNLEEAQKT
+311 AEAEAERKLKEAQKT
-326 DVDKKAKIQTLTET
+326 DADKKGKIQAVTET

-345 NVASTATIELANA
+345 NVALRTSTEL
-358 TALAADAKS
+358 TAAIAIVADAKS
-367 KKDEADK
+367 KKEEADK

-385 LENLSTIE
+385 LENLSTIK

-518 HWKAENLGYI
+518 HWNAENLGYI

-539 KDIYKSIINTFGSD
+539 KGIYKSIINTFGSD
-553 YNQNYAHIITTV
+553 YNQNYAHVITTV
-565 GGKPDYKN
+565 GGKPNYKN
-573 GKVIPNYIGAATSVT
+573 GKVAPNYIGAATSVT

-634 DNANKTS
+634 DNANKKA

-666 NALKAIADLIPDAKA
+666 NALKAIADLTPDAKA
-681 KLDEATEARKNAET
+681 KLDEATEARKNAES
-695 RLNNVQK
+695 RFSNAQK
-702 TIDNLDADVATKTK
+702 AVDNLNADVATKTK
-716 ALDNAKVAQEKANN
+716 ALANAKVAQEKANN

-745 NKLAHE
+745 NKLANE
-751 VLSETRNKIASLKA
+751 VLSKTRNKIASLKV
-765 TADLT
+765 TADFT
-770 PDAKIKLAEATS
+770 PDAKVKLAEATS

-818 LQKEEAKLEELK
+818 LQNEEAKLEELK

-841 SLQETVNALKVNEVK
+841 SLQKTVNALKANEVK

-863 LKTKLQETKD
+863 LQTKLQETKD

-908 ETEKLKQLLINK
+908 ETEKLEQLLINK
-920 HDAVAQYE
+920 RDAVAQYE
-928 AVKEAYT
+928 AVKEAYI
-935 QAQVKSQYEAIV
+935 QAQVKAQYEVISQRGDV
-947 QKGGTPVAIL
+947 PIPL
-957 DENGQIVG
+957 LNENGQIVG
-965 YNSSFFRDVRTAV
+965 YNSSFSRDVRTAV
-978 RTITDNVVSKHG
+978 RTITDKVVSKHG
-990 VPIYQASLPQTG
+990 VPIYQASLPETG
-1002 EGETAVYTLSGIT
+1002 EGDTAIYTLSGIT